1 MNTIVQQD
9 PQQVWKQFE
18 AISAIPRCSK
28 CEDGII
34 AYLKKLAESR
44 GLQSTTDGVG
54 NLIVRLPGT
63 PGYEDRPGT
72 ILQGHVDMVCEK
84 NRETTFDF
92 EREGIRLEVRE
103 DWLSAQGTTL
113 GADNGIAVAYMTA
126 LMVGDYPHGPL
137 ELLFTVDEETG
148 LTGAMGLD
156 ASLIQYRQL
165 LNIDTEEEGH
175 FCIGCAGGKETIGT
189 RPFTREIGIPEGM
202 QPVEISIT
210 GLRGGHSGADIH
222 MELGNALVLMGRI
235 MRDLSGWSGYR
246 LVTVVGGD
254 KHNAIPREAFLRCYI
269 PSEMVSE
276 LSDCLITWK
285 QTFLGELGT
294 EDAGLAIEMHSLESE
309 NTPAMTPADQR
320 AVELLLQS
328 VPHGILGWSR
338 TMPGMV
344 STSTNLAAVKIQGD
358 AMEVLTS
365 QRSDIQSLRDQAAFQ
380 VGSVFKACGFGVEYT
395 REYPSWTPDPN
406 SPLLKLA
413 VESYKNA
420 TGNTPEVEAIHA
432 GLECGVIGD
441 KIPGIRMLS
450 FGPDIRGAHT
460 PQERVNIP
468 SVARTWEF
476 LLTLL
481 TRL

>member
-113 GADNGIAVAYMTA
+113 GADNGIAVAYMAA

-235 MRDLSGWSGYR
+235 MRDLSVWSGYR